1 MHSRCDCGECRI
13 GHDFLAQTW
22 DSEGEDYGLPVPRR
36 RGGHDLS
43 PSSTLSTSTRGLS
56 TTAARGG
63 GRSRT
68 PQRDRTLREALSTSD
83 GFAQELINGIHT
95 NEAGTTDQQ
104 NVALR
109 GAAARLRAQIY
120 EPDTQMIWEHIKGLA
135 DWGPPYSVNGFVDL
149 SVDALM
155 LWLLTRAHAS
165 NRA

>member
-1 MHSRCDCGECRI
+1 LHRLGTQKVKITVCLS
-13 GHDFLAQTW
+13 LAGVEDTTFRPAVHCQLAPAGYRRQQHE
-22 DSEGEDYGLPVPRR
+22 EGVGPE
-36 RGGHDLS
+36 S
-43 PSSTLSTSTRGLS
+43 
-56 TTAARGG
+56 
-63 GRSRT
+63 